1 MFGFSLPKLLF
12 TILIVVVV
20 IYGFKAIGRLQE
32 HREREV
38 AESKRRRPRAGS
50 GARAADAEDMVAC
63 PVCGTYVS
71 AAGARACGRDDC
83 PYPG

>member
-20 IYGFKAIGRLQE
+20 PCPF
-32 HREREV
+32 
-38 AESKRRRPRAGS
+38 
-50 GARAADAEDMVAC
+50 GA
-63 PVCGTYVS
+63 PYVG

>member
-12 TILIVVVV
+12 TILIVVLVV
-20 IYGFKAIGRLQE
+20 YGFKAVSRLQE
-32 HREREV
+32 RRDREL
-38 AESKRRRPRAGS
+38 AGAKGRRPRAAR

-63 PVCGTYVS
+63 PACGTFVP
-71 AAGARACGRDDC
+71 ANGARACGRDDC